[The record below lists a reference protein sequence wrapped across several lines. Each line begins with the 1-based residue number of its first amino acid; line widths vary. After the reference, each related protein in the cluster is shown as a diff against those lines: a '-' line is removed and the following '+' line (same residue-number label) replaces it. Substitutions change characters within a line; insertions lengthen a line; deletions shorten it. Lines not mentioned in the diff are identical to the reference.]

1 MEKVWLKSYPEGVP
15 EEVADPP
22 WRSVRDLCEHSFAAF
37 PDRPAYTCMGKT
49 LTYADLNN
57 LSMQFERSQ
66 IQSATGTVVAGPG
79 EVSGSFLNAAV
90 QVLGLSSTAAAPPSP
105 FRPPV

>member
-15 EEVADPP
+15 EEVAEPP

-37 PDRPAYTCMGKT
+37 PDRPAYTCMGTT

-57 LSMQFERSQ
+57 LSMQFACYLQDE
-66 IQSATGTVVAGPG
+66 
-79 EVSGSFLNAAV
+79 
-90 QVLGLSSTAAAPPSP
+90 LGLTRGERVAIMLPSG
-105 FRPPV
+105 